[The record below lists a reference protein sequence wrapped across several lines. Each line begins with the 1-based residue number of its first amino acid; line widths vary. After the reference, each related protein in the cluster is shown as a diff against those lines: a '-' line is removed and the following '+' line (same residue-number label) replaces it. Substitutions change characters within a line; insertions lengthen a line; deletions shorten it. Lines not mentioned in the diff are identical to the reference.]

1 MRFVLSVLTVLWV
14 ASATPSPLPA
24 QVHAEPRTAPELEER
39 FRYEPTGLS
48 LPRPYVRGK
57 TPVVFVHG
65 LWASPLCWRRM
76 IEFLATDPAIGG
88 GFQFWTFGYST
99 GNPILFL

>member
-1 MRFVLSVLTVLWV
+1 MKIILSIVTVLRV
-14 ASATPSPLPA
+14 ASAIPSLLQA
-24 QVHAEPRTAPELEER
+24 QVQAAPRAVPESEVR
-39 FRYEPTGLS
+39 FRHEPTGLS
-48 LPRPYVRGK
+48 LVRPYVRGK